1 MTDTFFNRNNLF
13 ACGLLLLL
21 LLCFVCFCVA
31 FVVVVVAAVVV
42 LFEKQHDLEK
52 FGVCFCCCFSLRNG
66 EREKGEFEKFH
77 TIFQPKSISPS
88 SFVAIKPL
96 QNSRTSPEFQSS
108 A

>member
-1 MTDTFFNRNNLF
+1 M
-13 ACGLLLLL
+13 
-21 LLCFVCFCVA
+21 A